1 MKKTLLNKACENWE
15 TIVTVTVSIGILVL
29 VIVLLS
35 QRSQKH
41 LHLSGYFNWI
51 ECRSDTAGYRETP
64 EGKVL
69 YSTGIQGI
77 GMGDFDAVMFIDST
91 SKDTVNHLML
101 YGGDSAIPVHHGETF
116 PNTFKITPKDSLT
129 SVFVTMHLT
138 GNKHV
143 IDFPLVEMVTPP
155 EGFDT
160 LEHQS
165 DFYIPQ
171 ESEPWPNLYMFY
183 PSKQLVRI
191 SVAESPVMKFGG
203 RFLPPDLFAQAPQGA
218 GMIPTKS
225 SPLQLDSVHS
235 LVFQITSSDSARTK
249 FRLISK
255 AVTSRISGG
264 VVSIGNTTKKGDYVI
279 STVSDFQLSSIYLNS
294 KTNVGFA
301 LALSPLSSAQDYFL
315 LQGSATYIKIAG
327 TDIKVGLGKDRIDL
341 DKTERLEMEG
351 EFILYLYFSPP
362 SLPNVQIDGRA
373 KSVKLNNIEILPSRW
388 RSIDANVRGPIIGA
402 LIAAIASVIIGI
414 FTARAIRNALARRR
428 RPSKKSKSKKT

>member
-15 TIVTVTVSIGILVL
+15 TIVTVAAGIGILVL

-51 ECRSDTAGYRETP
+51 QCRSDTAGYRETP
-64 EGKVL
+64 EEKVL

-77 GMGDFDAVMFIDST
+77 GMGNFDVAMFIDST
-91 SKDTVNHLML
+91 DKNTVNHLIL
-101 YGGDSAIPVHHGETF
+101 LRGDSAIPVHHGETF
-116 PNTFKITPKDSLT
+116 PNSFKIAQKDSL
-129 SVFVTMHLT
+129 SPVFVTMHLT

-143 IDFPLVEMVTPP
+143 IDFPPVEMIPPP

-160 LEHQS
+160 LEDQNGV
-165 DFYIPQ
+165 YIPP
-171 ESEPWPNLYMFY
+171 ESEPWPNLYMFC
-183 PSKQLVRI
+183 PPQQLVRI

-203 RFLPPDLFAQAPQGA
+203 RFLPPDIFAQAPQGA
-218 GMIPTKS
+218 GIIPAKS
-225 SPLQLDSVHS
+225 SPLQLDSAHS
-235 LVFQITSSDSARTK
+235 LVFNFTSSDTTRTE
-249 FRLISK
+249 FGLYSK
-255 AVTSRISGG
+255 AITSRISGG
-264 VVSIGNTTKKGDYVI
+264 AITIGNTKKTGDYVI
-279 STVSDFQLSSIYLNS
+279 STVSGFQLSSIYLNS

-402 LIAAIASVIIGI
+402 LIAAIAGVIVGI
-414 FTARAIRNALARRR
+414 FTARAIRNASARGR
-428 RPSKKSKSKKT
+428 RPSKKSKARR